1 MHQIVNE
8 LSFAGG
14 YADKYSAISGM
25 RMLLNCINQLKTF
38 GFSGSVC
45 MTEDLRYRLLATDY
59 SVNDWLY
66 DRTVKENIDVS
77 ILFLKI
83 MTNSPN
89 ANKLL
94 SEYDTEAALY
104 EFSFDGQKS
113 IASGLSYFLKCPIVS
128 TNSETAFCHD
138 HIEIK
143 KTKITQEDTL
153 ESTLRLLSIYDSDQI
168 DRIQQYLYN
177 LLNLHCKS
185 GLDILNRSIF
195 PNLVFCDNARNQI
208 RQLSGNEQYFQI
220 IVRHLSVLNKTMSQY
235 QDGQFDPIG
244 VDHSTE
250 SESTINERV
259 EQRTFDCPDHR
270 SRVFTWHTKIKSFNK
285 RIFYYPDCED
295 RIVYIAHVGDKLPTT
310 RYRT

>member
-8 LSFAGG
+8 LSFACG

-25 RMLLNCINQLKTF
+25 RMLLNCINQLKTI

-45 MTEDLRYRLLATDY
+45 MTEDLRNRLLATDY

-83 MTNSPN
+83 MTNSPS

-113 IASGLSYFLKCPIVS
+113 IGSGLSYFLKCPIVS
-128 TNSETAFCHD
+128 TNSESAFCHD

-153 ESTLRLLSIYDSDQI
+153 ECTLRLLSIYDSEQI
-168 DRIQQYLYN
+168 DRIQQDLFN

-185 GLDILNRSIF
+185 GLDILHRSVF

-208 RQLSGNEQYFQI
+208 RQLSGKEQYFPI

-235 QDGQFDPIG
+235 QEGQFDPMG
-244 VDHSTE
+244 VVHSTE
-250 SESTINERV
+250 SESTMNERV